1 MHSIREKFAESI
13 PNSQISQH
21 SSLYSYALSRTLPLE
36 FVLVNTLGEP
46 VLVASRDAQRSRTL
60 FRDYPRLEWIVDL
73 TTKPPVLITRSG
85 KKPITALIPDYPA
98 RSPRNYRIEALV
110 ALGLALLLG
119 LILVLTL

>member
-1 MHSIREKFAESI
+1 MHSIREKIAGSI
-13 PNSQISQH
+13 PHCQVSQK
-21 SSLYSYALSRTLPLE
+21 SSLYSYALSRTLALE

-46 VLVASRDAQRSRTL
+46 VLVASRQPEQSRTL
-60 FRDYPRLEWIVDL
+60 FRDYPRLDWILDL

-85 KKPITALIPDYPA
+85 KKPLASLVPDYRVTAP
-98 RSPRNYRIEALV
+98 RSHLVEALV